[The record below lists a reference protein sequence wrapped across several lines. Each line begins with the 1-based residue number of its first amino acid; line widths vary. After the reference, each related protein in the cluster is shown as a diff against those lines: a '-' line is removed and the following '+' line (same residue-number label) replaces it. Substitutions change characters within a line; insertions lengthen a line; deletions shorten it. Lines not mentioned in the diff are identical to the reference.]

1 MEHHNPQGWRRKQQ
15 KQFSVRIDLK
25 VHVQV
30 YKFLCIPVHDIT
42 LTGCLQVN
50 TYIRDD
56 GPEMP
61 RGLLW
66 RWAYQAHHMEHPGGF
81 SVRTLQ
87 VSFP

>member
-15 KQFSVRIDLK
+15 KQFSVRIDRK

-30 YKFLCIPVHDIT
+30 CKFLCIPVHDIT

-66 RWAYQAHHMEHPGGF
+66 RWAYQAHHMEHPGG
-81 SVRTLQ
+81 L
-87 VSFP
+87 VSGPSR